1 MEEVV
6 VSWGQVDDTVV
17 ERIPFL
23 GDQLVS
29 EGVTGGSY
37 WVGQKEGLAFGQA
50 PGAIHPT
57 VSTCTWPACS
67 LAGGSNND
75 FWLHSSLLPQS
86 LPSLYSLSPLCLLL
100 LPFAVYPSSNPD

>member
-1 MEEVV
+1 MEAVV

-67 LAGGSNND
+67 LAGGS
-75 FWLHSSLLPQS
+75 SLLPQS

>member
-1 MEEVV
+1 MV

-86 LPSLYSLSPLCLLL
+86 LPSLIPSAPYAFCYYPLLSTPAPILTKQ
-100 LPFAVYPSSNPD
+100 

>member
-1 MEEVV
+1 MEAVV

-67 LAGGSNND
+67 LAGVPD
-75 FWLHSSLLPQS
+75 FLTQANSTLLQAPS
-86 LPSLYSLSPLCLLL
+86 LPLIRAPGRSRVLGCGIGSGR
-100 LPFAVYPSSNPD
+100 